1 MLTIDQSLYFC
12 HTEEELFAW
21 RAIGR
26 ACRQAL
32 EMGLHRKQS
41 LHDNFR
47 DPEERKL
54 AVQVFWV
61 VYELDRRWSF
71 GTSLSFALNDRDIDT
86 QLPEPGKAYPYLKGM
101 LAYARLCSR
110 VWEALPPYGSPL
122 QTIPKETEDYLD
134 FITSNWLQSIP
145 QELQF
150 RHPRLDLATKSQP
163 RLLHR
168 LQTLLYLRG
177 NHMRTLIHRHHVLT
191 PDNIKADLQSARLVV
206 EIATDS
212 IQVLVYLNDT
222 SDIYVRQ
229 QSIYHYY
236 LLSALAVLLLAVC
249 HAPSVFAEAC
259 RESFVSAVELV
270 KGFSRHGTASR
281 RLWKSIKGL
290 LPVVK
295 LLGMHG
301 DTAVEGESTGVK
313 DVIETSTTNGMQQP
327 LQLDPNATELPNI
340 WNGADFD
347 FGTDL
352 GSMPDVFNI
361 GDELIDLYDAFGTAA
376 ATQPVQPYPS
386 ADNSGEQG
394 LSTWDIGEI
403 SRHFQGLL

>member
-1 MLTIDQSLYFC
+1 
-12 HTEEELFAW
+12 
-21 RAIGR
+21 
-26 ACRQAL
+26 
-32 EMGLHRKQS
+32 
-41 LHDNFR
+41 
-47 DPEERKL
+47 
-54 AVQVFWV
+54 
-61 VYELDRRWSF
+61 
-71 GTSLSFALNDRDIDT
+71 
-86 QLPEPGKAYPYLKGM
+86 
-101 LAYARLCSR
+101 
-110 VWEALPPYGSPL
+110 
-122 QTIPKETEDYLD
+122 
-134 FITSNWLQSIP
+134 
-145 QELQF
+145 
-150 RHPRLDLATKSQP
+150 
-163 RLLHR
+163 
-168 LQTLLYLRG
+168 
-177 NHMRTLIHRHHVLT
+177 MRTLIHRHHVLT

-295 LLGMHG
+295 SLGMHG